1 MLILLVG
8 WHRLGGGHACD
19 KCDVGWRR
27 GSWLTKVGLQRR
39 MGPLSSKRM
48 DEGSERKRLLS
59 GSPYWWTMVV
69 CHPTET
75 RKWKCSNFIHRN
87 GYFLPGHFLNPKH
100 EGIWVYIL
108 DSQLRGI
115 HSLIHSFNKYFM
127 SAYYVSGTILGIWDT
142 WQTRW
147 TKNFALAVLTFP
159 PWLIPLVQ
167 MSPYQKASLTTWSK
181 ITIPS
186 HHLHCSIFLCPHL
199 FFPITPMLTY
209 HVINSLLTV
218 CFQED
223 ASPLAGT

>member
-8 WHRLGGGHACD
+8 WHRLGGGHACH

-127 SAYYVSGTILGIWDT
+127 KVSRHWWYTVIMATKERISWAYGNPKKAYT
-142 WQTRW
+142 
-147 TKNFALAVLTFP
+147 ALFWKVF
-159 PWLIPLVQ
+159 WR
-167 MSPYQKASLTTWSK
+167 KW
-181 ITIPS
+181 
-186 HHLHCSIFLCPHL
+186 
-199 FFPITPMLTY
+199 
-209 HVINSLLTV
+209 
-218 CFQED
+218 
-223 ASPLAGT
+223 